1 VFDRLY
7 RFKMQH
13 GIPTWE
19 QTLEEVLP
27 LEEVVRS

>member
-1 VFDRLY
+1 
-7 RFKMQH
+7 MQH

-19 QTLEEVLP
+19 QTLEEMLP